1 LHWFLLLFCLYL
13 ALHLALVTPALV
25 QWVSMLVQAASTF
38 RVQVGSKPVCM
49 FRVQVGSKPVS
60 VFRIRSGSK
69 PVCVAF
75 TVVDFLMGT
84 DSLMEIVE

>member
-1 LHWFLLLFCLYL
+1 LHWFLLLFWLYL
-13 ALHLALVTPALV
+13 VLHLALVTPALV
-25 QWVSMLVQAASTF
+25 QGVSMLVQGASTF
-38 RVQVGSKPVCM
+38 RVQL
-49 FRVQVGSKPVS
+49 GSKPVS

-84 DSLMEIVE
+84 DSLMEMVE

>member
-1 LHWFLLLFCLYL
+1 
-13 ALHLALVTPALV
+13 
-25 QWVSMLVQAASTF
+25 MLVQAAST
-38 RVQVGSKPVCM
+38 